1 MIQLDPERFYT
12 LVSSD
17 VVKNKVECGDSF
29 RISPDGKTAIVN
41 IKQKS
46 DVTEHEDR
54 LLAVSKDRIIL
65 NTVEARAIV
74 DKWDEE

>member
-41 IKQKS
+41 IKRKQ
-46 DVTEHEDR
+46 DITEHENR
-54 LLAVSKDRIIL
+54 LKAVSIDGKIL
-65 NTVEARAIV
+65 TVEEARAIV
-74 DKWDEE
+74 NKWDK